1 MDNFLDILYEMQNQ
15 SIASDKINTD
25 SKTAEL
31 LDQKDKL
38 ESSFANILL
47 NGQEIPFD
55 NFMDSL
61 DKCNDDLRRI
71 AFKNGFTLAF
81 TLIKDAMK
89 YSQNKSDNPIIKFI
103 EGMQQIVLYIRMV
116 RKLAI
121 LFIWKKVIEIFD
133 WLGDIVSG
141 LGDAIGN
148 AFDGISDKLIDGILN
163 RIIQWIFTVIY
174 DGIAEFFTMISGLG
188 VEIFSLD
195 WVNAVVKL
203 FSLFGWTL
211 FVVGLVVSAFDLA
224 IEYQNGRAS
233 IHGTAIN
240 WIKGFMAVSLFTV
253 TPIELY
259 KFCVTLQ
266 NTLSGDLTRIFASQ
280 QGTTLGEVALYVLKI
295 GFYKD
300 GAIIQAGLFE
310 LIALIALGYCVVK
323 IFFDNIKRGGI
334 LLIQIA
340 VGSLYMF
347 SIPRGYG
354 DGFTQWMKQIIAL
367 CLTAFL
373 QTTLLFLGLLTWTDN
388 MLLAIGIMMAASEV
402 PRIAER
408 FGLDTSVKF
417 NMMSAVHMTSTAVNL
432 VKSVAKQVKI

>member
-1 MDNFLDILYEMQNQ
+1 M
-15 SIASDKINTD
+15 
-25 SKTAEL
+25 
-31 LDQKDKL
+31 
-38 ESSFANILL
+38 
-47 NGQEIPFD
+47 
-55 NFMDSL
+55 
-61 DKCNDDLRRI
+61 
-71 AFKNGFTLAF
+71 
-81 TLIKDAMK
+81 
-89 YSQNKSDNPIIKFI
+89 
-103 EGMQQIVLYIRMV
+103 
-116 RKLAI
+116 
-121 LFIWKKVIEIFD
+121 
-133 WLGDIVSG
+133 
-141 LGDAIGN
+141 
-148 AFDGISDKLIDGILN
+148 IDGILN

-174 DGIAEFFTMISGLG
+174 DGIAEFFIMISGLG
-188 VEIFSLD
+188 VEIFTLD

-240 WIKGFMAVSLFTV
+240 WIKGFMAVSLFTI

-266 NTLSGDLTRIFASQ
+266 NTLSKDLTSIFASQ
-280 QGTTLGEVALYVLKI
+280 QGTTLGEVALKTLQ
-295 GFYKD
+295 FAFNND
-300 GAIIQAGLFE
+300 GVIGLFE
-310 LIALIALGYCVVK
+310 LVAIIALGYCVVK

-334 LLIQIA
+334 LLVQIA

-354 DGFTQWMKQIIAL
+354 DGFVQWMKQVIAL

-417 NMMSAVHMTSTAVNL
+417 NMMSAVHMTSSAVNL
-432 VKSVAKQVKI
+432 VKTVAK

>member
-1 MDNFLDILYEMQNQ
+1 M
-15 SIASDKINTD
+15 
-25 SKTAEL
+25 
-31 LDQKDKL
+31 
-38 ESSFANILL
+38 
-47 NGQEIPFD
+47 
-55 NFMDSL
+55 
-61 DKCNDDLRRI
+61 
-71 AFKNGFTLAF
+71 
-81 TLIKDAMK
+81 
-89 YSQNKSDNPIIKFI
+89 
-103 EGMQQIVLYIRMV
+103 
-116 RKLAI
+116 
-121 LFIWKKVIEIFD
+121 
-133 WLGDIVSG
+133 
-141 LGDAIGN
+141 
-148 AFDGISDKLIDGILN
+148 IDGILN

-188 VEIFSLD
+188 VEIFTLD

-240 WIKGFMAVSLFTV
+240 WIKGFMAVSLFTI

-266 NTLSGDLTRIFASQ
+266 NTLSKDLTRIFASQ
-280 QGTTLGEVALYVLKI
+280 QGTTLGEVALKTLQ
-295 GFYKD
+295 FAFNKD
-300 GAIIQAGLFE
+300 GVIGLFE
-310 LIALIALGYCVVK
+310 LVAIIALGYCVVK

-354 DGFTQWMKQIIAL
+354 DGFVQWMKQVIAL

-417 NMMSAVHMTSTAVNL
+417 NMMSAVHMTSSAVNL
-432 VKSVAKQVKI
+432 VKTVAK

>member
-1 MDNFLDILYEMQNQ
+1 M
-15 SIASDKINTD
+15 
-25 SKTAEL
+25 
-31 LDQKDKL
+31 
-38 ESSFANILL
+38 
-47 NGQEIPFD
+47 
-55 NFMDSL
+55 
-61 DKCNDDLRRI
+61 
-71 AFKNGFTLAF
+71 
-81 TLIKDAMK
+81 
-89 YSQNKSDNPIIKFI
+89 
-103 EGMQQIVLYIRMV
+103 
-116 RKLAI
+116 
-121 LFIWKKVIEIFD
+121 FD
-133 WLGDIVSG
+133 WLGDIISG
-141 LGDAIGN
+141 FGDAIGN

-163 RIIQWIFTVIY
+163 RIIQWIFTIIY
-174 DGIAEFFTMISGLG
+174 DGIAQFFTMISGLG

-211 FVVGLVVSAFDLA
+211 FVVGLAVSAFDLA

-240 WIKGFMAVSLFTV
+240 WIKGFMAVNLFTI

-259 KFCVTLQ
+259 KFCVSLQ
-266 NTLSGDLTRIFASQ
+266 NTLSRDLTRIFASQ
-280 QGTTLGEVALYVLKI
+280 QGTTLDAVALKTLKAAFLREGVLI
-295 GFYKD
+295 E
-300 GAIIQAGLFE
+300 AGIYE
-310 LIALIALGYCVVK
+310 IVALIALGYCVIK

-354 DGFTQWMKQIIAL
+354 DGFVQWMKQVIAL

-373 QTTLLFLGLLTWTDN
+373 QTTLLFLGLLTWTNN

-432 VKSVAKQVKI
+432 AKNIVK

>member
-1 MDNFLDILYEMQNQ
+1 ME
-15 SIASDKINTD
+15 
-25 SKTAEL
+25 
-31 LDQKDKL
+31 
-38 ESSFANILL
+38 
-47 NGQEIPFD
+47 
-55 NFMDSL
+55 
-61 DKCNDDLRRI
+61 
-71 AFKNGFTLAF
+71 
-81 TLIKDAMK
+81 
-89 YSQNKSDNPIIKFI
+89 
-103 EGMQQIVLYIRMV
+103 
-116 RKLAI
+116 
-121 LFIWKKVIEIFD
+121 VIYIFD

-141 LGDAIGN
+141 FGDAIGN
-148 AFDGISDKLIDGILN
+148 AFEGISDKLIDGILN

-188 VEIFSLD
+188 VEIFTLD

-224 IEYQNGRAS
+224 IEYQNGRAN

-280 QGTTLGEVALYVLKI
+280 QGTTLGEVALKTLE
-295 GFYKD
+295 FAFFKD
-300 GAIIQAGLFE
+300 GELAAI
-310 LIALIALGYCVVK
+310 IALGYCVVK

-432 VKSVAKQVKI
+432 VKSVAK

>member
-1 MDNFLDILYEMQNQ
+1 M
-15 SIASDKINTD
+15 
-25 SKTAEL
+25 
-31 LDQKDKL
+31 
-38 ESSFANILL
+38 
-47 NGQEIPFD
+47 
-55 NFMDSL
+55 
-61 DKCNDDLRRI
+61 
-71 AFKNGFTLAF
+71 
-81 TLIKDAMK
+81 
-89 YSQNKSDNPIIKFI
+89 
-103 EGMQQIVLYIRMV
+103 
-116 RKLAI
+116 
-121 LFIWKKVIEIFD
+121 
-133 WLGDIVSG
+133 
-141 LGDAIGN
+141 
-148 AFDGISDKLIDGILN
+148 IDGILN

-174 DGIAEFFTMISGLG
+174 DGIAEFFTMISRLG
-188 VEIFSLD
+188 VEIFTLD

-240 WIKGFMAVSLFTV
+240 WIKGFMAVSLFTI

-266 NTLSGDLTRIFASQ
+266 NTLSKDLTRIFASQ
-280 QGTTLGEVALYVLKI
+280 QGTTLGEVALKTLQ
-295 GFYKD
+295 FAFNKD
-300 GAIIQAGLFE
+300 GVIGLFE
-310 LIALIALGYCVVK
+310 LVAIIALGYCVVK
-323 IFFDNIKRGGI
+323 IFFDNIKQGGI

-354 DGFTQWMKQIIAL
+354 DGFVQWVKQVIAL

-373 QTTLLFLGLLTWTDN
+373 QTTLLFLGLLTFKEN
-388 MLLAIGIMMAASEV
+388 MLLGIGIMMAASEV

-417 NMMSAVHMTSTAVNL
+417 NMMSAVHMTSSAVNL
-432 VKSVAKQVKI
+432 VKTVAK

>member
-1 MDNFLDILYEMQNQ
+1 M
-15 SIASDKINTD
+15 
-25 SKTAEL
+25 
-31 LDQKDKL
+31 
-38 ESSFANILL
+38 
-47 NGQEIPFD
+47 
-55 NFMDSL
+55 
-61 DKCNDDLRRI
+61 
-71 AFKNGFTLAF
+71 
-81 TLIKDAMK
+81 
-89 YSQNKSDNPIIKFI
+89 
-103 EGMQQIVLYIRMV
+103 
-116 RKLAI
+116 
-121 LFIWKKVIEIFD
+121 FD
-133 WLGDIVSG
+133 WLGDIISG
-141 LGDAIGN
+141 FGDAIGN

-163 RIIQWIFTVIY
+163 RIIQWIFTIIY
-174 DGIAEFFTMISGLG
+174 DGIAQFFTMISGLG

-211 FVVGLVVSAFDLA
+211 FVVGLAVSAFDLA

-240 WIKGFMAVSLFTV
+240 WIKGFMAVNLFTI

-259 KFCVTLQ
+259 KFCVSLQ
-266 NTLSGDLTRIFASQ
+266 NTLSRDLTRIFASQ
-280 QGTTLGEVALYVLKI
+280 QGTTLGAVALKTLKAAFLREGVLI
-295 GFYKD
+295 E
-300 GAIIQAGLFE
+300 AGIYE
-310 LIALIALGYCVVK
+310 IVALIALGYCVIK

-354 DGFTQWMKQIIAL
+354 DGFVQWMKQVIAL

-373 QTTLLFLGLLTWTDN
+373 QTTLLFLGLLTWTNN

-432 VKSVAKQVKI
+432 AKNIAK

>member
-1 MDNFLDILYEMQNQ
+1 M
-15 SIASDKINTD
+15 
-25 SKTAEL
+25 
-31 LDQKDKL
+31 
-38 ESSFANILL
+38 
-47 NGQEIPFD
+47 
-55 NFMDSL
+55 
-61 DKCNDDLRRI
+61 
-71 AFKNGFTLAF
+71 
-81 TLIKDAMK
+81 
-89 YSQNKSDNPIIKFI
+89 
-103 EGMQQIVLYIRMV
+103 
-116 RKLAI
+116 
-121 LFIWKKVIEIFD
+121 FD
-133 WLGDIVSG
+133 WLGDIISG
-141 LGDAIGN
+141 FGDAIGN

-163 RIIQWIFTVIY
+163 RIIQWIFTIIY
-174 DGIAEFFTMISGLG
+174 DGIAQFFIMISGLG

-211 FVVGLVVSAFDLA
+211 FVVGLAVSAFDLA

-240 WIKGFMAVSLFTV
+240 WIKGFMAVNLFTI

-259 KFCVTLQ
+259 KFCVSLQ
-266 NTLSGDLTRIFASQ
+266 NTLSRDLTRIFASQ
-280 QGTTLGEVALYVLKI
+280 QGTTLGAVALKTLKAAFLREGVLI
-295 GFYKD
+295 E
-300 GAIIQAGLFE
+300 AGIYE
-310 LIALIALGYCVVK
+310 IVALIALGYCVIK

-354 DGFTQWMKQIIAL
+354 DGFVQWMKQVIAL

-373 QTTLLFLGLLTWTDN
+373 QTTLLFLGLLTWTNN

-432 VKSVAKQVKI
+432 AKNIAK

>member
-1 MDNFLDILYEMQNQ
+1 M
-15 SIASDKINTD
+15 
-25 SKTAEL
+25 
-31 LDQKDKL
+31 
-38 ESSFANILL
+38 
-47 NGQEIPFD
+47 
-55 NFMDSL
+55 
-61 DKCNDDLRRI
+61 
-71 AFKNGFTLAF
+71 
-81 TLIKDAMK
+81 
-89 YSQNKSDNPIIKFI
+89 
-103 EGMQQIVLYIRMV
+103 
-116 RKLAI
+116 
-121 LFIWKKVIEIFD
+121 FD
-133 WLGDIVSG
+133 WLGDIISG
-141 LGDAIGN
+141 MGDAIGS
-148 AFDGISDKLIDGILN
+148 AFDGISDKIIDGILN
-163 RIIQWIFTVIY
+163 RIIQWLFTVIY
-174 DGIAEFFTMISGLG
+174 DGISEFFTMISSMG

-211 FVVGLVVSAFDLA
+211 FVVGVAVSAFDLA
-224 IEYQNGRAS
+224 IEYQNGRANIQS
-233 IHGTAIN
+233 TALN

-266 NTLSGDLTRIFASQ
+266 NTLSKDLTRIFSSQ
-280 QGTTLGEVALYVLKI
+280 QGTTLGEVALKTLQLAFFKN
-295 GFYKD
+295 
-300 GAIIQAGLFE
+300 GAVIQAGLFE
-310 LIALIALGYCVVK
+310 LVSIIALGYCVIK

-354 DGFTQWMKQIIAL
+354 DNFTQWMKQVIAL

-388 MLLAIGIMMAASEV
+388 MLLAVGIMMAASEV

-432 VKSVAKQVKI
+432 VKSVAK

>member
-1 MDNFLDILYEMQNQ
+1 M
-15 SIASDKINTD
+15 
-25 SKTAEL
+25 
-31 LDQKDKL
+31 
-38 ESSFANILL
+38 
-47 NGQEIPFD
+47 
-55 NFMDSL
+55 
-61 DKCNDDLRRI
+61 
-71 AFKNGFTLAF
+71 
-81 TLIKDAMK
+81 
-89 YSQNKSDNPIIKFI
+89 
-103 EGMQQIVLYIRMV
+103 
-116 RKLAI
+116 
-121 LFIWKKVIEIFD
+121 
-133 WLGDIVSG
+133 
-141 LGDAIGN
+141 
-148 AFDGISDKLIDGILN
+148 IDGILN

-174 DGIAEFFTMISGLG
+174 DGIAEFFIMISGLG
-188 VEIFSLD
+188 VEIFTLD

-240 WIKGFMAVSLFTV
+240 WIKGFMAVSLFTI

-266 NTLSGDLTRIFASQ
+266 NTLSKDLTRIFASQ
-280 QGTTLGEVALYVLKI
+280 QGTTLGEVALKTLQ
-295 GFYKD
+295 FAFNKD
-300 GAIIQAGLFE
+300 GVIGLFE
-310 LIALIALGYCVVK
+310 LVAIIALGYCVVK

-354 DGFTQWMKQIIAL
+354 DGFVQWMKQVIAL

-373 QTTLLFLGLLTWTDN
+373 QTTLLLLGLLTWTDN

-417 NMMSAVHMTSTAVNL
+417 NMMSAVHMTSSAVNL
-432 VKSVAKQVKI
+432 VKTVAK